1 MKLIPILLLTFLC
14 SCQSHQT
21 DEQSHAH
28 SFSFVIETILP
39 GTSIKVYDHLTG
51 DISAWWDHTFTN
63 NPSKLYIEAK
73 PGGGFYEIFDE
84 SGDGVRHA
92 VVTGAH
98 RGKLLRMEGPLGLAG
113 HALTLVTTY
122 HLSEQN
128 DSTILK
134 VEVHGSGEFNKEWPE
149 VIENVWNHFIIE
161 QFKPYYE
168 NM

>member
-1 MKLIPILLLTFLC
+1 MKLIPILLLTLLC

-21 DEQSHAH
+21 NEQSHAH

-39 GTSIKVYDHLTG
+39 GTSNKVYDHLTG
-51 DISAWWDHTFTN
+51 DISAWWDHTFSN

-98 RGKLLRMEGPLGLAG
+98 RGKMLRMEGPLGLAG